1 MTDRQEIRDRRRKRK
16 KQKRLNAI
24 LIITGAVFVLVSIL
38 MLAWIRQELDQSDDF
53 IQPVINPRPMQDRNA
68 MGDPDALVLIEVFS
82 DFTCVHCRTFA
93 LITGEEISLKYVAT
107 GQVYFVFNSVGSI
120 LGHPNAAYAAEAAYC
135 AGDQDF
141 FWEFHDLLYAN
152 QSILFSNIN
161 RKIDKIMISFAEL
174 LGLDLDRFDSCLVHK
189 QFQDDVHQD
198 QVEAHQAGIIETPS
212 ILINGKLFQGNWAD
226 GELEAAIDTALE
238 NENR

>member
-68 MGDPDALVLIEVFS
+68 MGDPDALVMIEVFS

-93 LITGEEISLKYVAT
+93 LTTGEEISLKYVAT

-120 LGHPNAAYAAEAAYC
+120 LGHPNAAYTAEAAYC

-238 NENR
+238 NENL